1 LKASTRDSHYKLTTK
16 SPPCSAIV
24 VAGLL
29 LCVAAAGGGGANPFL
44 LYALIHPCSIFS
56 LVSSL
61 GLGALVDYR
70 YAMEHNK
77 EKASELRSVSFL
89 LLLLPFPIS
98 FLCSRE
104 ILHIA
109 RPTVYDDHRNLL
121 LSICTRI
128 SAKPIDDVDEDLLFC
143 FVVLYNSVTMSN
155 QQLLSKLIAFLSTSS
170 SSSPRCF
177 FFF

>member
-1 LKASTRDSHYKLTTK
+1 MKASTRDSHYKLTTK

-29 LCVAAAGGGGANPFL
+29 LCVAAAGGEANPFL

-89 LLLLPFPIS
+89 LLLFPIS

-155 QQLLSKLIAFLSTSS
+155 QQLLSKLIASLSTSS